1 MFDGLAVPVVRDL
14 PLPPINRSSL
24 PAHYHPCRHPWQHCA
39 GPEALV
45 LHCLQWI
52 NQSKYCILD
61 NGQDEEDSE
70 IGALREGV
78 SVY

>member
-1 MFDGLAVPVVRDL
+1 MLTDHCSLKLLASSRD
-14 PLPPINRSSL
+14 P
-24 PAHYHPCRHPWQHCA
+24 
-39 GPEALV
+39 
-45 LHCLQWI
+45 CLQWI

-61 NGQDEEDSE
+61 NGQDEEYSE